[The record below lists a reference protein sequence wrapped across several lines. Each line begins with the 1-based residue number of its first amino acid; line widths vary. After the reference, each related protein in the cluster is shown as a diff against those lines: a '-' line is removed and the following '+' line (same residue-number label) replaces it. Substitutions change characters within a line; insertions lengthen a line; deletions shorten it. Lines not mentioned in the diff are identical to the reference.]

1 MLVGVDTSVL
11 CIFHLL
17 VVCIGI
23 LASFFAKRL
32 DLVLLFRER
41 GREGE
46 KARGARETSIS
57 CLSFEPH
64 LETKPE
70 TQACALTAIRGLA
83 NFPSV
88 RQRSNP
94 RSRAS
99 QGRHSFQAGNSLFSL

>member
-70 TQACALTAIRGLA
+70 TQACALTRNRTNNLSAYGTRPNRA
-83 NFPSV
+83 TQV
-88 RQRSNP
+88 RAPGVFR
-94 RSRAS
+94 
-99 QGRHSFQAGNSLFSL
+99 